1 MKKVLLISHFPP
13 PAGGIASW
21 TKRLLAIG
29 LPKGWEIDHINLNT
43 INGRDPFQN
52 TKRNFKDE
60 YVRCKN
66 IWKQE
71 IEFLKTDKDIKVV
84 HTCIPCTVF
93 GMIRETITGII
104 AKRYKKK
111 FILHCRCTV
120 PNVVNSSLK
129 RAFWKILTHFCDGIM
144 VLNSKSEEFAKKYS
158 KKSYVELIPNFVAE
172 SELTFDE
179 NKEIKKEIENIT
191 YVGGVTKEKGCE
203 TIIETAKHFPN
214 IKFNLIGIVS
224 EEIEKMPATKN
235 VVFHGN
241 HPTEYVKEQLK
252 LADVFLF
259 LSHYWGEGFSNA
271 LVEAQA
277 AGLPC
282 IVTDWAAAADQIEN
296 DGGIVIEK
304 QDVALLVEAINR
316 IKDDANFRENASK
329 WNVKKVK
336 SSYIDSVILDKYTK
350 FYEKLI

>member
-29 LPKGWEIDHINLNT
+29 LPNGWKIDHINSNT

-52 TKRNFKDE
+52 VKRSFKDE
-60 YVRCKN
+60 YVRSMS

-71 IEFLKTDKDIKVV
+71 KEFLKKDKDIQVV

-93 GMIRETITGII
+93 GMIRETITGMI
-104 AKRYKKK
+104 AKKYNKK

-120 PNVVNSSLK
+120 PNVVNSGFK
-129 RAFWKILTHFCDGIM
+129 RLFWRILTSYCDGIM
-144 VLNSKSEEFAKKYS
+144 VLNSKSEIFAKKYS
-158 KKSYVELIPNFVAE
+158 KKSYVELIPNFVAA

-179 NKEIKKEIENIT
+179 NKQIKKTVENIT
-191 YVGGVTKEKGCE
+191 YVGGVTAQKGCE
-203 TIIETAKHFPN
+203 IIVEAAKEFKD
-214 IKFNLIGIVS
+214 ITFNLIGIVS
-224 EEIEKMPATKN
+224 KEIEELDAPQN

-252 LADVFLF
+252 QADVFLF
-259 LSHYWGEGFSNA
+259 LSKYWGEGFSNA

-296 DGGIVIEK
+296 KGGIVIEE
-304 QDVALLVEAINR
+304 QDADDLIEAIR
-316 IKDDANFRENASK
+316 KIKDDTTFRESASK
-329 WNVKKVK
+329 WNVEKVK

>member
-29 LPKGWEIDHINLNT
+29 LPNGWGIDHINLNT

-60 YVRCKN
+60 YIRCKN

-71 IEFLKTDKDIKVV
+71 INFLKTDSDIKVV

-93 GMIRETITGII
+93 GMIRETITGMI
-104 AKRYKKK
+104 AKKYKKK

-120 PNVVNSSLK
+120 PNVVNSGFK
-129 RAFWKILTHFCDGIM
+129 RVFWKVLTHFCDGIM
-144 VLNSKSEEFAKKYS
+144 VLNSKSEDFAKKYS

-179 NKEIKKEIENIT
+179 NKEIKKNVENIT
-191 YVGGVTKEKGCE
+191 YVGGVTAEKGCE
-203 TIIETAKHFPN
+203 IIVKAAKEFED
-214 IKFNLIGIVS
+214 ITFNLIGIVS
-224 EEIEKMPATKN
+224 KEIEELDAPKN

-252 LADVFLF
+252 QADVFLF
-259 LSHYWGEGFSNA
+259 LSRYWGEGFSNA

-282 IVTDWAAAADQIEN
+282 IVTDWAAAADQVEN
-296 DGGIVIEK
+296 KGGIVIEK
-304 QDVALLVEAINR
+304 QDVTLLVEAINK

-329 WNVKKVK
+329 WNVQKVK
-336 SSYIDSVILDKYTK
+336 SSYIDNVILDKYTK